1 MEPKSNPV
9 VQADHDNRRAPMQGD
24 SDRKRPINAPGSI
37 SWAEH
42 LEIYAVYASRYGRSQ
57 SPERLAERGGFGYN
71 EVVYLTGAPP
81 KTYIPNRPHHKGR
94 TT

>member
-1 MEPKSNPV
+1 MALTEP
-9 VQADHDNRRAPMQGD
+9 ADDHIPDDRRAPIQGD

-42 LEIYAVYASRYGRSQ
+42 LEIYEVYASRYGRAQ

-81 KTYIPNRPHHKGR
+81 KTYIPHCKGR